1 MDGLTRRRF
10 WRVSV
15 ILAFVIGLGMPA
27 ISVSAQQPRTPR
39 SATPAATP
47 AAQSAVAP
55 LTTAAVMP
63 AGATVYVALNLDAGS
78 AQLKKA
84 DELVRRAGLGD
95 LLDRAI
101 ASAEAN
107 IQADTAM
114 AVDLDALL
122 GGEVGFAVTDLTALT
137 AAQQVMGVTPEA
149 PLASPVPASAAGGQ
163 SGMVVV
169 LAPADIEAAADAMR
183 QLSAQQAA
191 NLGVTAT
198 DTDYKGVTI
207 HSIVVPDYPTG
218 GSAYARVGD
227 FIVVSATAADLEPV
241 IDVQQG
247 DAPALTDQAPF
258 TQVRNELASDFLMFS
273 YTNGPAYLDAMR
285 ADLQAAAAQLGP
297 DFPFGV
303 AFAQL
308 NAYTGEVVWAD
319 DPGFRTDTVSIPVA
333 GALPPAPANF
343 ALTLDAKVP
352 DDTLIFADSFDLGPS
367 LGPSLDVLNSVV
379 KAVVADPELA
389 QDVPSGMR
397 EALASGDIYAF
408 LGRFLAFNPRTDL
421 LDQLVGEWAFALSV
435 RSLNPNDISGVFVSD
450 AKNQTLLTDSV
461 TKLAVWLNTLTI
473 GAMISQSDGGS
484 PSFNGGAFGA
494 HTEEVDGTL
503 TQVIEIPVPEMNTAV
518 RLQWGVVN
526 GQLVFGIGD
535 GFTSY
540 HAGPVATLADS
551 PRYRSV
557 MAELPSEHNGVFYL
571 NLNEMINLVQPIVQQ
586 EIDAEQGGA
595 TPGASLPDL
604 SGIQSF
610 GMVSYE
616 RDGMR
621 GTSSLLMISAPS
633 L

>member
-1 MDGLTRRRF
+1 L
-10 WRVSV
+10 SS
-15 ILAFVIGLGMPA
+15 AF
-27 ISVSAQQPRTPR
+27 
-39 SATPAATP
+39 
-47 AAQSAVAP
+47 
-55 LTTAAVMP
+55 
-63 AGATVYVALNLDAGS
+63 
-78 AQLKKA
+78 
-84 DELVRRAGLGD
+84 
-95 LLDRAI
+95 LL
-101 ASAEAN
+101 
-107 IQADTAM
+107 
-114 AVDLDALL
+114 
-122 GGEVGFAVTDLTALT
+122 
-137 AAQQVMGVTPEA
+137 
-149 PLASPVPASAAGGQ
+149 
-163 SGMVVV
+163 
-169 LAPADIEAAADAMR
+169 
-183 QLSAQQAA
+183 
-191 NLGVTAT
+191 
-198 DTDYKGVTI
+198 
-207 HSIVVPDYPTG
+207 
-218 GSAYARVGD
+218 
-227 FIVVSATAADLEPV
+227 
-241 IDVQQG
+241 
-247 DAPALTDQAPF
+247 
-258 TQVRNELASDFLMFS
+258 FS
-273 YTNGPAYLDAMR
+273 YTNGPAYLDAKR

-319 DPGFRTDTVSIPVA
+319 DPGFRTDTIIIPAA
-333 GALPPAPANF
+333 GAEPPAPANF
-343 ALTLDAKVP
+343 SLTLDAKVP

-397 EALASGDIYAF
+397 ESLASGDIYAF

-484 PSFNGGAFGA
+484 PNFNGGAFGA

-586 EIDAEQGGA
+586 EIDAEQGGS
-595 TPGASLPDL
+595 TPGVSLPDL

-633 L
+633 V